1 VGHTLVVPKEHFSTY
16 DQVPTNI
23 GHSLHDVMNVVSK
36 AVKKLDG
43 VGGFNIIQNN
53 GGAAGQLV
61 PHVHFHII
69 PRRDGDELFKFPK
82 SGGMIQKA
90 DGDALAAKLIGLL
103 KK

>member
-1 VGHTLVVPKEHFSTY
+1 VGHTLVVSKEHFSTY
-16 DQVPTNI
+16 DQVPTNV
-23 GHSLHDVMNVVSK
+23 GHSLHDVLNVVSK

-69 PRRDGDELFKFPK
+69 PRHDGDELFKFPK

-90 DGDALAAKLIGLL
+90 DGDALAAKLISLL